1 VTTPQALGAEE
12 PDEPDDFAHQGP
24 QARRPDQQ
32 VSGVTQLPV
41 RLPPSFDLHGFR
53 EAVERRDLAYQLAR
67 YAADADI
74 RIVDPDHPASEPR
87 LLRGTSDIL
96 SWLVDSDESTLDVEV
111 TNLIDGGD
119 RFAFTQQWRTA
130 DGTAVVAVNT
140 AELQDGL
147 ITTQHSILAWVR
159 TWS

>member
-1 VTTPQALGAEE
+1 MTTHQALGA
-12 PDEPDDFAHQGP
+12 DEPDDSAHQGA
-24 QARRPDQQ
+24 QERRPDQR

-41 RLPPSFDLHGFR
+41 RLPRSFDLQGFR

-74 RIVDPDHPASEPR
+74 RIVDPDHPPSEPR

-96 SWLVDSDESTLDVEV
+96 TWLVDAEAANLDVEV

-130 DGTAVVAVNT
+130 DGTAVVAVST

-147 ITTQHSILAWVR
+147 IATQHSILAWVR